1 MINLSNETDY
11 KLIFK
16 TNNLYNF
23 FFIFVVILFVG
34 IFLKIFFLSIQEK
47 NNEINKRNEKI
58 SKIFLPTIFDTN
70 GNRLAYSDFNFSI
83 FKSNNKF
90 EYLKR
95 DASNKQIRETL
106 YFGDPNIKFEKILT
120 RKYPFNKIL
129 SNTLGQVDI
138 DHNGISLFE
147 KKLNKTNEDLILGI
161 DIDIQKKVHEILSEE
176 IKFLKPDYSLS
187 VIVDL
192 SKEEILSNVFI
203 DNRDLKFDESLMPV
217 KDLLF
222 EFGSVFKPFTV
233 YSALKN
239 KKVNLNEFFDVDQPV
254 FIGDKLI
261 NDYPRNSNS
270 PLQIKDILKSSS
282 NRGAILIR
290 RKLDCQNE
298 YKNDFFNLGL
308 LENTPVGFDLISKAP
323 ELNNFRG
330 SYCDNFP
337 YGYGMAI
344 SPIQL
349 INAYGKI
356 ITGRDRF
363 IASFDKK
370 NINNSNEF
378 NNVSTALNKLLFYAN
393 ETPEELYENFLVAG
407 KTGTADIGGD
417 RDSQN
422 VAYISYFPY
431 NDPKYLSLTF
441 MSNPKNKYGPYMT
454 AGNTVKP
461 VFFNIL
467 REIYVDLDLSIF
479 DIKGTDI

>member
-16 TNNLYNF
+16 TKNLYNF
-23 FFIFVVILFVG
+23 FFVLIIILFVG
-34 IFLKIFFLSIQEK
+34 VFFKIINLSVQENNNQIEIVSEK
-47 NNEINKRNEKI
+47 N
-58 SKIFLPTIFDTN
+58 SKVFLPTIFDTN

-83 FKSNNKF
+83 FKVNNKF
-90 EYLKR
+90 EYLER
-95 DASNKQIRETL
+95 DASSNQIKEKL
-106 YFGDPNIKFEKILT
+106 YLGDPSVKFEKILT

-138 DHNGISLFE
+138 DHKGISLFE
-147 KKLNKTNEDLILGI
+147 KNLNESSEELILGI
-161 DIDIQKKVHEILSEE
+161 DINIQKKVYEILNKE
-176 IKFLKPDYSLS
+176 IKFLEPDYGLN

-203 DNRDLKFDESLMPV
+203 DNREEKFDQSLMPI

-239 KKVNLNEFFDVDQPV
+239 RKIDLNEFFDVDQPV
-254 FIGDKLI
+254 YIGSKLI
-261 NDYPRNSNS
+261 DDYPRNSNS
-270 PLQIKDILKSSS
+270 PLQVKDILKSSS

-290 RKLDCQNE
+290 RKLDCQKE
-298 YKNDFFNLGL
+298 FKKDFSNLGL
-308 LENTPVGFDLISKAP
+308 LENVSVGFNLISKVP

-330 SYCDNFP
+330 AYCDNFP

-356 ITGRDRF
+356 VTGRKDF
-363 IASFDKK
+363 MASFEKK
-370 NINNSNEF
+370 SINNLNEF
-378 NNVSTALNKLLFYAN
+378 NSVSTSLNKLLFYAN
-393 ETPEELYENFLVAG
+393 ETSEELYENFLVAG
-407 KTGTADIGGD
+407 KTGTADTSD
-417 RDSQN
+417 KTSQN
-422 VAYISYFPY
+422 VAYVSYFPY

-467 REIYVDLDLSIF
+467 KEIYVNLDLSIL

>member
-1 MINLSNETDY
+1 MINLKNETDY

-23 FFIFVVILFVG
+23 FFILIIALFVG
-34 IFLKIFFLSIQEK
+34 VFMKIFFLSIQEK
-47 NNEINKRNEKI
+47 KNEIYKNDEKI
-58 SKIFLPTIFDTN
+58 SQIFLPTIFDTN

-83 FKSNNKF
+83 FKVNNKF

-95 DASNKQIRETL
+95 DASNKQIKETL
-106 YFGDPNIKFEKILT
+106 YSGNPNLKFEKILT
-120 RKYPFNKIL
+120 RKYPFDKIL
-129 SNTLGQVDI
+129 SNTLGQVDV

-147 KKLNKTNEDLILGI
+147 KKLNKTKEDLILGI
-161 DIDIQKKVHEILSEE
+161 DIGIQKKVYEILSKE

-187 VIVDL
+187 VFVDL

-203 DNRDLKFDESLMPV
+203 DNRDQKFDESLMPI

-233 YSALKN
+233 YSAIKN

-261 NDYPRNSNS
+261 DDYPRNSSS

-298 YKNDFFNLGL
+298 YKNDFLNLGL
-308 LENTPVGFDLISKAP
+308 LKNAPVGFELKSKEP

-356 ITGRDRF
+356 VTGRDDF
-363 IASFDKK
+363 MASFEKK
-370 NINNSNEF
+370 NVNKSNEF
-378 NNVSTALNKLLFYAN
+378 NNVSTSLNKLLFYAN
-393 ETPEELYENFLVAG
+393 ETSEELYKNFLVAG
-407 KTGTADIGGD
+407 KTGTADIGID
-417 RDSQN
+417 KTSQN
-422 VAYISYFPY
+422 VAYVSYFPY

-479 DIKGTDI
+479 EIKGTDI

>member
-16 TNNLYNF
+16 TKNLYNF
-23 FFIFVVILFVG
+23 FFVFIIILFVG
-34 IFLKIFFLSIQEK
+34 IFLKIINLSIQEK
-47 NNEINKRNEKI
+47 NNEINIVSEKL
-58 SKIFLPTIFDTN
+58 SKKFLPTIFDTN

-83 FKSNNKF
+83 FKVDNKF
-90 EYLKR
+90 EYIER
-95 DASNKQIRETL
+95 DASSNQIKEKL
-106 YFGDPNIKFEKILT
+106 YFGDPSIKFEKILT

-138 DHNGISLFE
+138 DHKGISLFE
-147 KKLNKTNEDLILGI
+147 KNLNKSNEELILGI
-161 DIDIQKKVHEILSEE
+161 DIDIQKKVYEILSKE
-176 IKFLKPDYSLS
+176 IKFIDPDYSLN

-203 DNRDLKFDESLMPV
+203 DNREEKFDESLMPI

-239 KKVNLNEFFDVDQPV
+239 KKIDLNEFFDVDQPV
-254 FIGDKLI
+254 YIGSKLI
-261 NDYPRNSNS
+261 DDYPRNSNS
-270 PLQIKDILKSSS
+270 PLKVKDILKNSS

-290 RKLDCQNE
+290 RKLDCQKE

-308 LENTPVGFDLISKAP
+308 LENVPVGFNLTSKDP

-330 SYCDNFP
+330 AYCDNFP

-356 ITGRDRF
+356 VTGRDQF
-363 IASFDKK
+363 KASFEKK
-370 NINNSNEF
+370 SMNNLNEF
-378 NNVSTALNKLLFYAN
+378 NNVSTSLNKLLFYAN
-393 ETPEELYENFLVAG
+393 ETPEELYKNFLVAG
-407 KTGTADIGGD
+407 KTGTTDTGD
-417 RDSQN
+417 RTTQN
-422 VAYISYFPY
+422 VAYVSYFPY

-467 REIYVDLDLSIF
+467 KEIYVNLDLSIL

>member
-16 TNNLYNF
+16 TKNLYNF
-23 FFIFVVILFVG
+23 FFVLIITLFVG
-34 IFLKIFFLSIQEK
+34 IFLKILDLSIQEK
-47 NNEINKRNEKI
+47 NNKINIVSEKL
-58 SKIFLPTIFDTN
+58 SKKFLPTIFDTN

-83 FKSNNKF
+83 FKVNNKF
-90 EYLKR
+90 EYIER
-95 DASNKQIRETL
+95 DASSNQIKEKL
-106 YFGDPNIKFEKILT
+106 YFGDPSIKFEKILT

-138 DHNGISLFE
+138 DHKGISLFE
-147 KKLNKTNEDLILGI
+147 KNLNKSNEELILGI
-161 DIDIQKKVHEILSEE
+161 DIDIQKKVYEILSKE
-176 IKFLKPDYSLS
+176 IKFLEPDYSLN

-203 DNRDLKFDESLMPV
+203 DNREEKFDESLMPI

-239 KKVNLNEFFDVDQPV
+239 KKIDLNEFFDVDQPV
-254 FIGDKLI
+254 YIGSKLI
-261 NDYPRNSNS
+261 DDYPRNSNS
-270 PLQIKDILKSSS
+270 PMKVKDILKNSS

-290 RKLDCQNE
+290 RKLECQKE
-298 YKNDFFNLGL
+298 FKNDFSKLGL
-308 LENTPVGFDLISKAP
+308 LDNVPVGFNLISKDP

-330 SYCDNFP
+330 AYCDNFP

-349 INAYGKI
+349 INAYGKMV
-356 ITGRDRF
+356 TGRDQF
-363 IASFDKK
+363 MASFEKK
-370 NINNSNEF
+370 SINNLNKF
-378 NNVSTALNKLLFYAN
+378 NNVSTSLNKLLFYAN
-393 ETPEELYENFLVAG
+393 ETSEELYKNFLVAG
-407 KTGTADIGGD
+407 KTGTTDTSD
-417 RDSQN
+417 KTTQN
-422 VAYISYFPY
+422 VAYVSYFPY

-467 REIYVDLDLSIF
+467 KEIYVNLDLSIL